1 MKKLALIIFLGL
13 MTCQLTV
20 AQFFDPMIKH
30 AWAKDENLKSKN
42 FQLESAAV
50 ALREAKSMYGPTVGF
65 GVQYTLAAG
74 GRSIPFPIGD
84 LFNPVYNALNNITQ
98 TNNFKQVENVE
109 VNFLPNNFY
118 DAKFSVQQP
127 IYYPDIALNQSLKS
141 EQLTMKSLEIKAYKR
156 MISKEVMLAAIN
168 TAMASDA
175 IKIYAEA
182 TDLLNEASRSTSSM
196 VKNGV
201 ALPSASSR
209 INAQIADVN
218 AKMIN
223 AENDKN
229 NANLYL
235 SYLTDDTLSAII
247 KEQFLNLPPLSMSS
261 KQREELEQMDV
272 AQQMLVL
279 AQKKEQQFYL
289 PKVGAQL
296 DFGSQA
302 FNFGFTPYVLIGINM
317 QMNLFDNNRHKM
329 RLQQAR
335 LSMDENNAKKNQ
347 LVRQFDLQLNVSNN
361 NLLSSIAQANTYQP
375 RIDAAKKVYK
385 EIYTKYKEGTTNY
398 IELLDAQTQVTN
410 ASLQYNIAKYNAWHK
425 WAEYTYNSA
434 AYPID

>member
-1 MKKLALIIFLGL
+1 MKKYVLLISMGFLAI
-13 MTCQLTV
+13 QVSV
-20 AQFFDPMIKH
+20 AQLFDPLIKK

-42 FQLESAAV
+42 FQLESATI

-65 GVQYTLAAG
+65 GLQYTLAAG

-84 LFNPVYNALNNITQ
+84 LFNPVYTALNNITQ

-127 IYYPDIALNQSLKS
+127 IFYPDIAINRSLKS
-141 EQLTMKSLEIKAYKR
+141 EQLTMKSLEIKAYR
-156 MISKEVMLAAIN
+156 RLISKEVMTAAIN
-168 TAMASDA
+168 TAMASEA
-175 IKIYAEA
+175 IKIYDEA
-182 TDLLNEASRSTSSM
+182 ADLLTEANRSTSSM

-201 ALPSASSR
+201 ALPSALSR

-218 AKMIN
+218 AQTIN
-223 AENDKN
+223 AKNDRN

-235 SYLTDDTLSAII
+235 QYLTDDTLSSTT
-247 KEQFLNLPPLSMSS
+247 KDQFLTLPQVSMTS
-261 KQREELEQMDV
+261 KQREELDQLDV
-272 AQQMLVL
+272 AQNMLVL
-279 AQKKEQQFYL
+279 AQKKEHQFYL
-289 PKVGAQL
+289 PKVGAQM

-302 FNFGFTPYVLIGINM
+302 FNFGFTPYVLLGINM

-329 RLQQAR
+329 RLQQSKLA
-335 LSMDENNAKKNQ
+335 LDENNAKKSQ
-347 LVRQFDLQLNVSNN
+347 VARQFELQLSVSRN
-361 NLLSSIAQANTYQP
+361 NLQSSIDQANTYQP

-385 EIYTKYKEGTTNY
+385 EVYAKYKEGSANY

-410 ASLQYNIAKYNAWHK
+410 AALQYNIAKYNAWHK
-425 WAEYTYNSA
+425 WADHIYHSA